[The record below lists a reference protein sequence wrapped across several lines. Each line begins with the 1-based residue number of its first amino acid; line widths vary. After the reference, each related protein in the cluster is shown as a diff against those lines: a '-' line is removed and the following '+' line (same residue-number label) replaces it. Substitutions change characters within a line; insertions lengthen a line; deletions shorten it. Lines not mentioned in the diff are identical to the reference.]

1 VRPLVSVCIPAY
13 NTASL
18 LGHAIESVL
27 GQTLPDFELIVVD
40 DCSTDDTAAVARR
53 YRDPRVRVLVNTQ
66 NLGAPANWDRTVREA
81 SGKYVKLLHGDDVL
95 YATCLE
101 KQVRVLEDNAK
112 VVLAASR
119 RDIIDC
125 TGRLLLHGRGL
136 TGLEGIV
143 DGPTAIRGAVRCG
156 TNPFG
161 EPCAVLARAD
171 TLRLVGD
178 FRSAAGYV
186 VDLDMWCRLLGLGDL
201 YADRSVL
208 SAFRVHPG
216 SWSAAL
222 SRLQSQQAQTLWFEL
237 WRDDP
242 ELIAGRDVLRG
253 AVKAWSFGL
262 ARRAGY
268 WSLSDRAQAKGR
280 TVAGAAVGP
289 VGPG

>member
-1 VRPLVSVCIPAY
+1 
-13 NTASL
+13 
-18 LGHAIESVL
+18 
-27 GQTLPDFELIVVD
+27 
-40 DCSTDDTAAVARR
+40 
-53 YRDPRVRVLVNTQ
+53 
-66 NLGAPANWDRTVREA
+66 
-81 SGKYVKLLHGDDVL
+81 
-95 YATCLE
+95 
-101 KQVRVLEDNAK
+101 
-112 VVLAASR
+112 
-119 RDIIDC
+119 
-125 TGRLLLHGRGL
+125 
-136 TGLEGIV
+136 
-143 DGPTAIRGAVRCG
+143 
-156 TNPFG
+156 
-161 EPCAVLARAD
+161 
-171 TLRLVGD
+171 
-178 FRSAAGYV
+178 
-186 VDLDMWCRLLGLGDL
+186 LLGLGDL

-216 SWSAAL
+216 SWSAGL